1 MNSNSNERTSIKDL
15 LCDVPEELQ
24 EFLFEE
30 FELATQETDDL
41 KNELEQTKQELFLLK
56 RKYNQRERDT
66 KLIIRSLKNV
76 IETNQKTFDH
86 LRTIHRE
93 SECALESDR
102 SNPPP
107 LIRQSNIVEEY
118 NMWAGE
124 AMNDILPSHNI
135 LPPRRER
142 QSERFLDTSQPIYPL
157 HCTDMDGFLNV
168 DNYYSDQVDKL
179 CEFNDGYDKV

>member
-1 MNSNSNERTSIKDL
+1 MNSNQRTSIKDL

-56 RKYNQRERDT
+56 RKYIQRERDT

-107 LIRQSNIVEEY
+107 LIREPNVVEEY
-118 NMWAGE
+118 NMWAGTQID
-124 AMNDILPSHNI
+124 DILPRHDI

-142 QSERFLDTSQPIYPL
+142 QSERLLDTSLPIYPL
-157 HCTDMDGFLNV
+157 HCTNMDGFLNL
-168 DNYYSDQVDKL
+168 DNYYSDQVDNL
-179 CEFNDGYDKV
+179 CEINDGYDKV